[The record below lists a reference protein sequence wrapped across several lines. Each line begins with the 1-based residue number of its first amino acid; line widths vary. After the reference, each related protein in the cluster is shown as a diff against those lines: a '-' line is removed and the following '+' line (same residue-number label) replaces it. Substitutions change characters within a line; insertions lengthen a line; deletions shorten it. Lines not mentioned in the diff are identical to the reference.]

1 MKNIIMTLS
10 IMTLTFIAGIA
21 PALALGGAA
30 TNQACQGLSQ
40 VGSDGCGSG
49 GKQVDNVLK
58 TVVSIISYIA
68 GAVAIIMVMIS
79 GFNFMTANG
88 DAQKITTAKN
98 SLIYAMIGIAVAA
111 SAQVIVNFAVR
122 AGNSTG

>member
-1 MKNIIMTLS
+1 MKNLILTLS
-10 IMTLTFIAGIA
+10 IIIASFTVSLA

-30 TNQACQGLSQ
+30 TEQACQGLSQ
-40 VGSDGCGSG
+40 VGPDGCATKGN
-49 GKQVDNVLK
+49 QVNNVVK

-68 GAVAIIMVMIS
+68 GALAIIMIMIS

-88 DAQKITTAKN
+88 DAQKITKARN

-111 SAQVIVNFAVR
+111 SAQVIVNFAVQT
-122 AGNSTG
+122 GNSAG

>member
-1 MKNIIMTLS
+1 MKNILMTLS
-10 IMTLTFIAGIA
+10 IMTLTLIAGIA

-30 TNQACQGLSQ
+30 TDQACKGLSQ